1 MAERKSKPTPTMTP
15 RPEKW
20 TWQQAE
26 EALDRSAI
34 TVSRSTLPF
43 DPNPPLKPSGVRIGT
58 PAVTTRGM
66 KEPEMEKIGN
76 WIADALEASTDEN
89 VHRKVKAEVQTLCDK
104 FPLYP
109 QRG

>member
-1 MAERKSKPTPTMTP
+1 MLVDVFSKGING
-15 RPEKW
+15 K
-20 TWQQAE
+20 QAE
-26 EALDRSAI
+26 EALDRSGI

-66 KEPEMEKIGN
+66 KEAEMEKIGN
-76 WIADALEASTDEN
+76 WIADALESSDEN
-89 VHRKVKAEVQTLCDK
+89 AHARIKSEVAGLCEK

>member
-1 MAERKSKPTPTMTP
+1 MLVDVFSKGING
-15 RPEKW
+15 R
-20 TWQQAE
+20 QAE
-26 EALDRSAI
+26 QSLDRAGI

-76 WIADALEASTDEN
+76 WIADVLESSEDES
-89 VHRKVKAEVQTLCDK
+89 VGARVRKEVETLCEG
-104 FPLYP
+104 FPLY
-109 QRG
+109 RGRLVS